1 MIKYDLRCDNGD
13 EFEAWFGSIADYDKQ
28 AEAGLVECPH
38 CGSKH
43 VTKAPMAPAV
53 QTSRKKEAQK
63 ERAVAMAMAAKV
75 REHIKDNFDYVG
87 DKFAD
92 EARKMHS
99 RRKRRAR
106 DLGRSD
112 ARRGA
117 RAGGRRHSRFA
128 AAAGA
133 SAGAAEEAELMMG
146 RCAGARAR
154 PRHRGS
160 ASDRFGQAHG

>member
-1 MIKYDLRCDNGD
+1 MIKYDLRCDKGD

-43 VTKAPMAPAV
+43 VEKAPMAPSV
-53 QTSRKKEAQK
+53 QTSRKKAERG

-92 EARKMHS
+92 EARKMHQGD
-99 RRKRRAR
+99 REERAIW
-106 DLGRSD
+106 GEATPEQ
-112 ARRGA
+112 AREL
-117 RAGGRRHSRFA
+117 
-128 AAAGA
+128 
-133 SAGAAEEAELMMG
+133 AEEGIPAAPLPPEL
-146 RCAGARAR
+146 A
-154 PRHRGS
+154 PVQPKKLH
-160 ASDRFGQAHG
+160 

>member
-1 MIKYDLRCDNGD
+1 MIRYDLKCDNGD

-53 QTSRKKEAQK
+53 QTSRSKETKK

-92 EARKMHS
+92 EARKMHDGETEE
-99 RRKRRAR
+99 RAIW
-106 DLGRSD
+106 GEATTEE
-112 ARRGA
+112 AREL
-117 RAGGRRHSRFA
+117 
-128 AAAGA
+128 
-133 SAGAAEEAELMMG
+133 AEEGIPAAPLPSEL
-146 RCAGARAR
+146 A
-154 PRHRGS
+154 PV
-160 ASDRFGQAHG
+160 QPKKLN

>member
-1 MIKYDLRCDNGD
+1 MIRYDLKCDNGD

-53 QTSRKKEAQK
+53 QTARKKAARSEK
-63 ERAVAMAMAAKV
+63 AVAMAMAAKV

-99 RRKRRAR
+99 GESEERAIWGEATPEQAQE
-106 DLGRSD
+106 L
-112 ARRGA
+112 
-117 RAGGRRHSRFA
+117 
-128 AAAGA
+128 
-133 SAGAAEEAELMMG
+133 AEEG
-146 RCAGARAR
+146 I
-154 PRHRGS
+154 P
-160 ASDRFGQAHG
+160 ASPLPPGLAPVQPKKLN

>member
-1 MIKYDLRCDNGD
+1 MIRYDLKCDNGD

-53 QTSRKKEAQK
+53 VTGRKQDARKD
-63 ERAVAMAMAAKV
+63 RAVAMAMAAKV

-99 RRKRRAR
+99 GETEERAIWGEATPEQAQELA
-106 DLGRSD
+106 DEGIP
-112 ARRGA
+112 
-117 RAGGRRHSRFA
+117 A
-128 AAAGA
+128 APLPP
-133 SAGAAEEAELMMG
+133 ELAPG
-146 RCAGARAR
+146 
-154 PRHRGS
+154 PPN
-160 ASDRFGQAHG
+160 QKLN

>member
-1 MIKYDLRCDNGD
+1 MIKYDLKCDNGD

-28 AEAGLVECPH
+28 ADAGLVECPH

-53 QTSRKKEAQK
+53 QTARKQEARK

-92 EARKMHS
+92 EARKMHEGES
-99 RRKRRAR
+99 EERAIW
-106 DLGRSD
+106 GE
-112 ARRGA
+112 ATPEEV
-117 RAGGRRHSRFA
+117 RALEEEGVP
-128 AAAGA
+128 A
-133 SAGAAEEAELMMG
+133 SPLPPEL
-146 RCAGARAR
+146 A
-154 PRHRGS
+154 PT
-160 ASDRFGQAHG
+160 QPKKLN